1 MVSWGE
7 VPREARPALPRA
19 PFRPPGRGCPLRPPR
34 VGRRR
39 PSSRPKR
46 PPLEIL
52 ESFPLRPR
60 DSGAFVAVNVVR
72 TEAGETF
79 PTVALMAPVPGGD
92 PAAVRGIGLEARELR
107 PLALALREADEA
119 LEEMD
124 VHSPAPVAVGAGM
137 PPCRCAVCLEE
148 RRP

>member
-1 MVSWGE
+1 M
-7 VPREARPALPRA
+7 
-19 PFRPPGRGCPLRPPR
+19 RPPR
-34 VGRRR
+34 IGRRR

-46 PPLEIL
+46 APLEIL

-79 PTVALMAPVPGGD
+79 PTVALMTIVPGGD
-92 PAAVRGIGLEARELR
+92 PAAVRGIGLEAAELR

-119 LEEMD
+119 LED
-124 VHSPAPVAVGAGM
+124 VTAPSPPPAGM
-137 PPCRCAVCLEE
+137 PPCRCPVCLEE